1 MTLQV
6 ISMKQDEKQDE
17 EVIVSF
23 SESKPARPVVQP
35 SRKDLKEAEDQN
47 TDKEEEKKEEDEKAP
62 GANEV
67 KQPENP
73 DLGNEDEGAGAA
85 DNFNTNSTDE
95 FGGGSD
101 MGGST
106 VGGEDEASGDSGGD
120 ASSISSDD
128 GGTEGDTNQTQDD
141 QENSDGDQFTLR
153 MRYAPDDL
161 VHTQFDL
168 DTLQAMPP
176 ENLAVVRFMPRR
188 MDYGTPAGGDSNA
201 PEPGSCPACGDAA
214 DAAIIDAGIAPD
226 EDSQEPGAKE
236 ETEAREE
243 AAVTGSD
250 SGDGDDFGGGDMGG
264 DFDLGGDFELLSK
277 ILTSRHAQET
287 KTDFFRGAL
296 ESYSHDYLP
305 IDTSAHGL
313 WDDLVVNGVGTI
325 LKVAGFMLVKLLKVA
340 NTVYKNCRDLIAK
353 MFVKKE
359 LIAKFMNVKLNAL
372 IKSIDE
378 ERFNAYE
385 ITAYPHAK
393 WIETS
398 KVALMMFDNAMHS
411 KELVFEK
418 HPQIVTPKIKKIIDT
433 MERCGIQVNI
443 KRASVN
449 IDDNLDARQHASI
462 SELGYTVREIPN
474 LLRYFEELSKRVPN
488 GSKNQLEVVT
498 DIVIKQLGSL
508 RKELDEKIKSKK
520 ISPDEAKAQEELLV
534 AYSARADFCLLLQ
547 KGCYMLFSQLFDDM
561 FSICTKIEDAIEA
574 EGLQRMGNTIREK
587 GTQRM
592 F

>member
-106 VGGEDEASGDSGGD
+106 AGGEDEASGDSGGD

-168 DTLQAMPP
+168 DTLRAMPP

-188 MDYGTPAGGDSNA
+188 MDYGTPAGADSNA

-250 SGDGDDFGGGDMGG
+250 SGGGD
-264 DFDLGGDFELLSK
+264 
-277 ILTSRHAQET
+277 
-287 KTDFFRGAL
+287 
-296 ESYSHDYLP
+296 
-305 IDTSAHGL
+305 
-313 WDDLVVNGVGTI
+313 
-325 LKVAGFMLVKLLKVA
+325 
-340 NTVYKNCRDLIAK
+340 
-353 MFVKKE
+353 
-359 LIAKFMNVKLNAL
+359 
-372 IKSIDE
+372 
-378 ERFNAYE
+378 
-385 ITAYPHAK
+385 
-393 WIETS
+393 
-398 KVALMMFDNAMHS
+398 
-411 KELVFEK
+411 
-418 HPQIVTPKIKKIIDT
+418 
-433 MERCGIQVNI
+433 
-443 KRASVN
+443 
-449 IDDNLDARQHASI
+449 
-462 SELGYTVREIPN
+462 
-474 LLRYFEELSKRVPN
+474 
-488 GSKNQLEVVT
+488 
-498 DIVIKQLGSL
+498 
-508 RKELDEKIKSKK
+508 
-520 ISPDEAKAQEELLV
+520 
-534 AYSARADFCLLLQ
+534 
-547 KGCYMLFSQLFDDM
+547 
-561 FSICTKIEDAIEA
+561 
-574 EGLQRMGNTIREK
+574 
-587 GTQRM
+587 
-592 F
+592 